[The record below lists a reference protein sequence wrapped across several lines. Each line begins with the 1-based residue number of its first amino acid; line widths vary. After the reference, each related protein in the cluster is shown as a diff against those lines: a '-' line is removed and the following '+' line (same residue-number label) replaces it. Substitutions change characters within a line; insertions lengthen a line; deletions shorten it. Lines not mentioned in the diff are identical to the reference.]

1 MAKVFYCMRR
11 KHISCL
17 VVAIVGI
24 PYVFYSGIEGDLNIL
39 VMELLGDNLENLMYL
54 VEEHCP
60 LRLCG

>member
-1 MAKVFYCMRR
+1 
-11 KHISCL
+11 